1 MNKEFLFITFDEN
14 EELKFVSLYYS
25 LDDVF
30 LAHRFKVPLHI
41 LKRVGYAKNR
51 SNDGSGCFLFYLG
64 YDFDHLTFSKLEDV
78 MRKKITSLLK
88 SALREVK
95 LNELGI

>member
-14 EELKFVSLYYS
+14 KELKFVSLYSS

-30 LAHRFKVPLHI
+30 SEHRFKVPLHI

-64 YDFDHLTFSKLEDV
+64 YDFDHLTIKLDNV
-78 MRKKITSLLK
+78 MRNKITNLLK